1 MSNIVNQFAAD
12 PIIYTLTTTVEFAQ
26 PGKSYGNLEE

>member
-12 PIIYTLTTTVEFAQ
+12 PIIYTLTTDEEPEQEGT
-26 PGKSYGNLEE
+26 GKGNFW